1 MKKLLFALSFVVWM
15 IGCANGQNIKRPES
29 YNYLRGMEAVQNKN
43 SQEALDYFNRDIA
56 DNPKSGY
63 SYSWI
68 AVIRLESEEL
78 GRALTAADLA
88 IKYLPKKDAEYVIFA
103 YSTRADIYLGLGDTL
118 KAISDYD
125 LAITIKPDEE
135 DLYEKRAQ
143 IYYEQEK
150 YDLADE
156 DYQKMV
162 QLKPGD
168 VMGYMGL
175 GRNANSQKRWNDA
188 IKRFDYVTKLA
199 TDYSS
204 GYAFRAES
212 YLGLEKW
219 NEATDDIVSALK
231 HDWDRK
237 AMHLATIAKEPAFS
251 MLISKMRIQSVK
263 SPNEPRWPYIMAT
276 MYEEN
281 RQYLKAV
288 EAYTEANKRNA
299 SPVILSRIAHC
310 YSDMGQYENALVSIN
325 QALNMDSTDLS
336 LLERKAN
343 ILYEKG
349 EVSSA
354 IDVYSQVLTAQPEY
368 AFGYYRRGWFKELSG
383 DIDGAIEDLSM
394 CVVINPTESYAFETR
409 GDIYMKQ
416 GKKDLAEADFRKVI
430 ELEDTPEKYSCI
442 HYAYH
447 GLGQDDKAVEMMES
461 IIARDEDRAGSYYD
475 AACLYARMGN
485 KDKALEYLE
494 MSLEHGY
501 RRFSHISRD
510 DDMNLIRDTEE
521 FKALI
526 RKYKE
531 RNMEGADNNAIIQ
544 QSLSSTSDDDVSEI
558 PFSKESGVYKVK
570 CKINGLPLHFVFDTG
585 ASDVT
590 LSMVEASFMMKNGYL
605 SGNDVIGNQRY
616 MNADGDVN
624 VGTVINLKDVNFGGQ
639 SLKNVR
645 ASVVRNQKAPLLLGQ
660 SVLGRLGK
668 IEIDNQKQV
677 LIIKPQH

>member
-56 DNPKSGY
+56 DNPKNGY

-416 GKKDLAEADFRKVI
+416 GKKELAEADFKKVI
-430 ELEDTPEKYSCI
+430 EIEDTPDKYDCI
-442 HYAYH
+442 HYAYQ
-447 GLGQDDKAVEMMES
+447 GLGENAKAIAAMDS
-461 IIARDEDRAGSYYD
+461 IIARDSTDSGNYYD
-475 AACLYARMGN
+475 AACLYSRM
-485 KDKALEYLE
+485 KDKDNALKCLE
-494 MSLEHGY
+494 KSLELGY
-501 RRFSHISRD
+501 MRFAHIERD
-510 DDMNLIRDTEE
+510 FDMDYIRDTEE
-521 FKALI
+521 YKSLI
-526 RKYKE
+526 RKYKSAHE
-531 RNMEGADNNAIIQ
+531 ARINAETG
-544 QSLSSTSDDDVSEI
+544 SVSNKEEVTTNV
-558 PFSKESGVYKVK
+558 PFTKENGVCKVK
-570 CKINGLPLHFVFDTG
+570 GNVNGLPLHFIFDTG

-590 LSMVEASFMMKNGYL
+590 ISMVEATFMMKNGYL
-605 SGNDVIGNQRY
+605 SGNDVVGSQRY
-616 MNADGDVN
+616 MDANGDVN
-624 VGTVINLKDVNFGGQ
+624 VGTVINIKNVNFGG
-639 SLKNVR
+639 LDLNNIR

-660 SVLGRLGK
+660 SVLARLGK
-668 IEIDNQKQV
+668 IEIDNAKKV
-677 LIIKPQH
+677 IKITQY

>member
-1 MKKLLFALSFVVWM
+1 MKKLFFALSFIVCMTSCV
-15 IGCANGQNIKRPES
+15 NGQNIKRPES
-29 YNYLRGMEAVQNKN
+29 YNYLRGMEAVHNKN
-43 SQEALDYFNRDIA
+43 SQEALEYFNKDIA
-56 DNPKSGY
+56 DNPKNGY

-78 GRALTAADLA
+78 GMALTAAEMA
-88 IKYLPKKDAEYVIFA
+88 IKYLPKKDAEYVTFA
-103 YSTRADIYLGLGDTL
+103 YTTRADVYLALGDTL
-118 KAISDYD
+118 KAISDFD
-125 LAITIKPDEE
+125 FAIKVKPDEE

-150 YDLADE
+150 YDLADA

-175 GRNANSQKRWNDA
+175 GRNANAQKHWNDA
-188 IKRFDYVTKLA
+188 IKQFDYVTKLA

-212 YLGLEKW
+212 YIGLEKW
-219 NEATDDIVSALK
+219 NEATNDIISALTN
-231 HDWDRK
+231 DWDRK
-237 AMHLATIAKEPAFS
+237 AMHLATIIIEPAFS
-251 MLISKMRIQSVK
+251 MLISKMKIQSVK
-263 SPNEPRWPYIMAT
+263 SPNEPRWPYIMAN

-281 RQYLKAV
+281 HLYSKAV
-288 EAYTEANKRNA
+288 DAYAEANKRNA

-310 YSDMGQYENALVSIN
+310 YSDMGQYEKALASIN

-336 LLERKAN
+336 ILEKKAN

-383 DIDGAIEDLSM
+383 DIDGAIEDLTT
-394 CVVINPTESYAFETR
+394 CVVLDPTESYAFETR

-416 GKKDLAEADFRKVI
+416 GKKDLAEADFKKVI
-430 ELEDTPEKYSCI
+430 ELEDLPDKYSCI

-447 GLGQDDKAVEMMES
+447 GLGQDDMAVEMIES

-485 KDKALEYLE
+485 KEKALKYLE

-510 DDMNLIRDTEE
+510 DDMDLIRGTEE

-531 RNMEGADNNAIIQ
+531 RNAEENGTSIIGNK
-544 QSLSSTSDDDVSEI
+544 SISIACDDVSEI
-558 PFSKESGVYKVK
+558 PFSKENGVYKVK
-570 CKINGLPLHFVFDTG
+570 CQINGLPLHFVFDTG

-605 SGNDVIGNQRY
+605 SRNDVIGNQRY
-616 MNADGDVN
+616 KNADGDIN
-624 VGTVINLKDVNFGGQ
+624 VGTIINLKDVNFGGQ

-677 LIIKPQH
+677 LIIKPQR